1 MLIIKIKEIITN
13 TIPPKQNIRK
23 KMKIFSIIKECDRF
37 PVNIL
42 KGKFF
47 KNFLELFSLYSCRY

>member
-13 TIPPKQNIRK
+13 TILSKQNIRK

-37 PVNIL
+37 PV
-42 KGKFF
+42 KHF
-47 KNFLELFSLYSCRY
+47 KRKVF